1 MSVHPH
7 LPGNP
12 YAEHEPHTEAG
23 GIISALD
30 TLAYEQRTANLI
42 AVATALYPDG
52 SHLSTRVVDGVHAE
66 IMRRLGIDTEATS

>member
-1 MSVHPH
+1 MSHNF
-7 LPGNP
+7 PGNP
-12 YAEHEPHTEAG
+12 YAGREPRTEAD
-23 GIISALD
+23 GIMSALD
-30 TLAYEQRTANLI
+30 TLSFEQRTANLI